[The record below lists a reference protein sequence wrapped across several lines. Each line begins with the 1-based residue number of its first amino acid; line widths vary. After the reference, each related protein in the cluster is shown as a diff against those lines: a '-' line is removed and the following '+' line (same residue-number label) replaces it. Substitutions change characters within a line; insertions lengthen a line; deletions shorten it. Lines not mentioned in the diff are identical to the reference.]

1 MKNDVL
7 IIGGG
12 FAGLSAATALAEQGL
27 RVTLVEARRRLGG
40 RAYSFRDEATGDIVD
55 NGQHLFMAC
64 YRETRRFLARIGTE
78 RHLRFQPD
86 LRVDFRT
93 PDAQRTAIRCPRL
106 PAPYHLLAG
115 FASLSTVSVGD
126 IFRLRHVMADLA
138 VGDPRARAA
147 LTVSE
152 WLRRH
157 RQSDR
162 IITSFWAPLTVATL
176 NESPDAA
183 SADGLAA
190 VLRHGLTG
198 SREEARLGISV
209 VGLSELYTD
218 AARRHVEERGGQVRL
233 GAPVVSIHCRGDR
246 CEGVTLKD
254 GTRLTADAV
263 ISAVPHPALLPLLP
277 QAEPLRALRTSPIV
291 SVNIWF
297 DRPVMAEPFA
307 GLIGAECQW
316 AFNRSMILNS
326 PSRGYVAL
334 VISAAR
340 RHVRLPQQD
349 LVRLAVADLRRL
361 FPEARSA
368 RVTRAFAV
376 KEREATLSAGV
387 GVVRP
392 KQQSPV
398 RNLLLAGDWTDTG
411 LPATVESAVL
421 SGHRCAG
428 MITGTGKSS

>member
-1 MKNDVL
+1 MNHDVI

-12 FAGLSAATALAEQGL
+12 FAGLSAATALAERGL
-27 RVTLVEARRRLGG
+27 RVTLLEARQRLGG
-40 RAYSFRDEATGDIVD
+40 RAYSFRDEATGDLVD

-64 YRETRRFLARIGTE
+64 YRETRRFLGRIGTE

-93 PDAQRTAIRCPRL
+93 PDARRTALRCPRL

-152 WLRRH
+152 WLRRN
-157 RQSDR
+157 RQSEGIR
-162 IITSFWAPLTVATL
+162 SNFWTPLTVAAL
-176 NESPDAA
+176 NESPGVA
-183 SADGLAA
+183 SAGDLAT
-190 VLRHGLTG
+190 VLRQGFMG
-198 SREEARLGISV
+198 SREDARLGLSV
-209 VGLSELYTD
+209 VGLSELYTA
-218 AARRHVEERGGQVRL
+218 AARGYVEGRGGEVRL
-233 GAPVVSIHCRGDR
+233 GAPVAAIDCRRDR

-263 ISAVPHPALLPLLP
+263 ISAVPPTALLPLLP
-277 QAEPLRALRTSPIV
+277 DVDWLRPLPTSPIV
-291 SVNIWF
+291 SINIWF

-307 GLIGAECQW
+307 GLLGTECQW

-340 RHVRLPQQD
+340 DHIRRSQQD
-349 LVRLAVADLRRL
+349 LVRLAVTDLRRL

-368 RVTRAFAV
+368 CVTRAFAV
-376 KEREATLSAGV
+376 KEREATLSPAV
-387 GVVRP
+387 GILRP
-392 KQQSPV
+392 GQKSPA
-398 RNLLLAGDWTDTG
+398 RNLFLAGDWTDTG
-411 LPATVESAVL
+411 LPATIESAVV
-421 SGHRCAG
+421 SGHRCAEL
-428 MITGTGKSS
+428 ILNL